1 MSVSSTHCPHP
12 EVTRPHPWASSDRR
26 LCRTAAAHQ
35 RTTRPLIRLCSSTQ
49 PPSLA
54 EVRTPAHFI
63 ITHTITFI
71 MLLSEVRVPEMCL
84 CGELIMFY
92 FKFSLS
98 LR

>member
-12 EVTRPHPWASSDRR
+12 EVTCPHPWASSDRR

-71 MLLSEVRVPEMCL
+71 MLLSEVKEFLKCVCVEN
-84 CGELIMFY
+84 
-92 FKFSLS
+92 
-98 LR
+98 